1 MNFLCLALSDTI
13 STSSPLSKYKG
24 ESHGLTI
31 QSESKTKRHRVSKL
45 NSISNKRRS
54 YHRNLRCASGILN
67 AAKNKLA
74 LTDTAM
80 KEAAYCYREALDN
93 DIIKGRSIRAFVAA
107 SILVACKELNI
118 PRQLNEIAQ
127 GVEADALLAGKCYR
141 VLLRQLTLNPPNTD
155 CSIFLSKIAKNSRIS
170 DKSYRRA
177 IEILAAVK
185 KNFVSYGKDPNALAA
200 ATLYAACIK
209 EGEKVV
215 QSRIA
220 AAGNISIVTLRNR
233 ASDVLGAIQ

>member
-13 STSSPLSKYKG
+13 STPNPLSQCKG
-24 ESHGLTI
+24 ESPGLII
-31 QSESKTKRHRVSKL
+31 QSELKTRRQRVSKL
-45 NSISNKRRS
+45 NSLSNKSRG
-54 YHRNLRCASGILN
+54 YHRNLRRASGILN
-67 AAKNKLA
+67 TAKNKLT
-74 LTDTAM
+74 LTNIVIE
-80 KEAAYCYREALDN
+80 EAACYYREALDN
-93 DIIKGRSIRAFVAA
+93 DIIRGRSIRALVAA

-118 PRQLNEIAQ
+118 PRQLKEIAQ
-127 GVEADALLAGKCYR
+127 GVEADALLTGKCYR
-141 VLLRQLTLNPPNTD
+141 VLLRQLRLNPPNTD
-155 CSIFLSKIAKNSRIS
+155 CSIFLSKIAKNSSIS

-220 AAGNISIVTLRNR
+220 AAGNISVVTLRNR